1 MGKESK
7 KLHPDEQN
15 SNINVNVTVTVNVTV
30 NVIVNVDFFKTW
42 AKKDGKDG
50 KDKKTSK
57 ISNTAVET
65 ANGIILKCYN
75 CGSVGINY

>member
-42 AKKDGKDG
+42 AKKDGKD
-50 KDKKTSK
+50 KKTSE

>member
-15 SNINVNVTVTVNVTV
+15 SNINVNVTVTVTVNVTV

-42 AKKDGKDG
+42 AKKDG